1 MNHTANPV
9 TVEMNTSKGTIHL
22 ELFPDKAPV
31 TVASF
36 INLAGRGYYDDVAT
50 DNIVEALMEMSAL
63 LWTVRDRQ
71 IVLEKILAEK
81 GVEVSAAIEAHEP
94 DEAETEERRVE
105 RDAMVQQIFRSFLRR
120 PHAGAARDA
129 DAPSRRDME
138 DLK

>member
-1 MNHTANPV
+1 MTEAQSGAVP
-9 TVEMNTSKGTIHL
+9 ESLGFEIGG
-22 ELFPDKAPV
+22 P
-31 TVASF
+31 
-36 INLAGRGYYDDVAT
+36 GRVYFDDVVT
-50 DNIVEALMEMSAL
+50 DNIVEALMEVSAL
-63 LWTVRDRQ
+63 MWTIRDRQ

-81 GVEVSAAIEAHEP
+81 GMDVSSAIEAHEP

-120 PHAGAARDA
+120 PRAGAAKDA